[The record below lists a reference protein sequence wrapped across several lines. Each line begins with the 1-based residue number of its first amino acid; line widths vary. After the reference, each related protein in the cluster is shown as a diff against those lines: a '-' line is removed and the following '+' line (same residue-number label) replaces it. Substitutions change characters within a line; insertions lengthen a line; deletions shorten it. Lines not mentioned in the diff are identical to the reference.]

1 MYQEYNA
8 TFTLDGELKD
18 GEMPKAQKK
27 YIVAWAELH
36 KDELVANWELAIN
49 EKPLFKID
57 PLR

>member
-1 MYQEYNA
+1 
-8 TFTLDGELKD
+8 
-18 GEMPKAQKK
+18 MPKAQKK